1 MDIDYDNAVN
11 GSSVRCEN
19 KLDNDYIGGIMISK
33 YQFLKY
39 MCAYLI
45 RVIIFLKNEID
56 NIKIIRVKI
65 FIFSKKSSNKD
76 FIFKLYIFNLHIS
89 TLKILLT
96 VIASCHNVY
105 SSGEIIYHVIRK

>member
-1 MDIDYDNAVN
+1 
-11 GSSVRCEN
+11 
-19 KLDNDYIGGIMISK
+19 
-33 YQFLKY
+33 

-45 RVIIFLKNEID
+45 RVIISLKNEID

-76 FIFKLYIFNLHIS
+76 FIFKFYIFDLHIS

-96 VIASCHNVY
+96 VIASCHNVC